1 MPVGMCVLSY
11 FYGMIEYGLIKKKIF
26 EQKSEEST
34 QGRKDIRYKNT
45 IMGACWTC
53 SSISKVT
60 GWLGGDCVRERLA
73 GNNAKEVRQPESTV
87 PSKPF

>member
-1 MPVGMCVLSY
+1 MGWLS
-11 FYGMIEYGLIKKKIF
+11 MALQRKKMF

-34 QGRKDIRYKNT
+34 QGREDIRYKNT

-60 GWLGGDCVRERLA
+60 GWLGGDCVRKRLA
-73 GNNAKEVRQPESTV
+73 GNNAKEVRQPESTAS
-87 PSKPF
+87 SKPF